1 MSRIILFGEKD
12 YIYRMETVVRDFL
25 KKNVRHGYFRSYD
38 NARIHYY
45 AIKHEDEKGVIVISH
60 GFCEFFYKYHEMSYY
75 FYELGYSVYFID
87 HRGHG
92 YSQRMTSDTSKVYI
106 QSYKQYVDDLKCFMD
121 KIVTR
126 CSTSDN
132 YILFAHSMGGAI
144 GAMFLEMY
152 PQYFKRAVLS
162 SPLMKMKFKNLPYG
176 IIYVVIKLAVLFG
189 LEKEYA
195 PGQYAFDGINIFE
208 KSSSMSRKRYN
219 YMFEARKCHRSFQT
233 YGGTYAWT
241 KASVMATR
249 YIIRHAKN
257 VKIPVLLC
265 QAGCDSLVDSKGQ
278 NIFSKK
284 SQNTTLK
291 RFTYSKHEIF
301 NATGS
306 IRKRYYK
313 EVFSFIKQ

>member
-1 MSRIILFGEKD
+1 
-12 YIYRMETVVRDFL
+12 METVVRDFL

-45 AIKHEDEKGVIVISH
+45 AIKHENEKGVIVISH
-60 GFCEFFYKYHEMSYY
+60 GFCDFFYKYHEMSYY

-92 YSQRMTSDTSKVYI
+92 YSQRMTSDISKVYI

-126 CSTSDN
+126 RSTSDN

-278 NIFSKK
+278 NIFSEK

>member
-45 AIKHEDEKGVIVISH
+45 AIKHENEKGVIVISH
-60 GFCEFFYKYHEMSYY
+60 GFCDFFYKYHEMSYY

-92 YSQRMTSDTSKVYI
+92 YSQRMTSDISKVYI

-126 CSTSDN
+126 RSTSDN

-176 IIYVVIKLAVLFG
+176 IIICSNKACS
-189 LEKEYA
+189 
-195 PGQYAFDGINIFE
+195 AF
-208 KSSSMSRKRYN
+208 
-219 YMFEARKCHRSFQT
+219 
-233 YGGTYAWT
+233 WT
-241 KASVMATR
+241 
-249 YIIRHAKN
+249 
-257 VKIPVLLC
+257 
-265 QAGCDSLVDSKGQ
+265 
-278 NIFSKK
+278 
-284 SQNTTLK
+284 
-291 RFTYSKHEIF
+291 
-301 NATGS
+301 
-306 IRKRYYK
+306 
-313 EVFSFIKQ
+313 